1 MTNIDKIFSS
11 IDDITLQK
19 ECMTKLHNKSME
31 LLNKGAQGCRYNKTS
46 TLIQSNPKTKR
57 EKIF

>member
-19 ECMTKLHNKSME
+19 ECMTKLHSKSME
-31 LLNKGAQGCRYNKTS
+31 LLNKGG
-46 TLIQSNPKTKR
+46 
-57 EKIF
+57 